1 MSSWSQGFCMI
12 YHIVGCYH
20 FMCCSESGR
29 DGWFALLYHYN
40 VRDARNSLFHLAET
54 EVQFGRFGE
63 IMDCVQHL
71 IDETGS
77 ILPKEFCDDC
87 RKQLKTLAS
96 SECAVCCGF
105 VYCSESY
112 TGDCRIFATW
122 KRIANHIRAV
132 PFTNQN
138 PWNGLHVAKIPQ
150 SPVTSPIPKVLIGG
164 HDPPL
169 CFTCCKDS
177 TISCTVYGTNLQNS
191 IYNNLNVH
199 NY

>member
-1 MSSWSQGFCMI
+1 MA
-12 YHIVGCYH
+12 
-20 FMCCSESGR
+20 
-29 DGWFALLYHYN
+29 DLPHYITN

-96 SECAVCCGF
+96 SECAVCCSF

-112 TGDCRIFATW
+112 TGDCRIFAT
-122 KRIANHIRAV
+122 
-132 PFTNQN
+132 
-138 PWNGLHVAKIPQ
+138 
-150 SPVTSPIPKVLIGG
+150 
-164 HDPPL
+164 
-169 CFTCCKDS
+169 
-177 TISCTVYGTNLQNS
+177 
-191 IYNNLNVH
+191 
-199 NY
+199 